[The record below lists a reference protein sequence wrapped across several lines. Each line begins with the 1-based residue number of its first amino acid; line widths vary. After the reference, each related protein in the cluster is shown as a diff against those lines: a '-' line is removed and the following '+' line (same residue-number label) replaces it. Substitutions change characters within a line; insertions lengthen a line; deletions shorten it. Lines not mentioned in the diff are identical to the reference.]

1 MENKLA
7 RYPNYANNLTPAE
20 IVYRRNSAS
29 SDHRRLSRNLQ
40 EITSQL
46 PREKPIIKLEG
57 FIFYQCILII
67 FYILI
72 HTYIVSRFLPVL
84 GQLPSVVKCCNCN
97 QTRYTKIV
105 YEIGAKT
112 HIAALFFTLIGMCCI
127 PYCCQRFK
135 YCSHF
140 CNNCNQYLGTSQV

>member
-46 PREKPIIKLEG
+46 PREKPIIKLE
-57 FIFYQCILII
+57 
-67 FYILI
+67 
-72 HTYIVSRFLPVL
+72 VLPVL